1 MQQRVCLALP
11 CFGFELV
18 NSMCSHPA
26 AHAPA
31 AKTAAFFHAR
41 DLFARASTVLLL
53 MSVRVAGTADRL
65 AETGRQS
72 RPRREAKGHGSWA
85 SLPVV
90 PHRPAGCRIPAH
102 AVGPGAE
109 KWCLSKNEQRRR
121 LLDSPPACW
130 QRVLTQAPAAF
141 VSEQLPQVEQT
152 RRQPR
157 QRCTSPAHR
166 ITARRPSLS
175 TSKSIIIVLPCLA
188 CSQTRA
194 ALPPALIAERPSVHR
209 IAYRSHIAY
218 CSIART
224 ATARQQQQRQ

>member
-1 MQQRVCLALP
+1 MLAPSSTCTRSKDSSFLP
-11 CFGFELV
+11 R
-18 NSMCSHPA
+18 
-26 AHAPA
+26 
-31 AKTAAFFHAR
+31 AR
-41 DLFARASTVLLL
+41 
-53 MSVRVAGTADRL
+53 SVRAREYSVIIDVCASRRDRRSPRRDWQ
-65 AETGRQS
+65 AEQAKE
-72 RPRREAKGHGSWA
+72 REAKGHGSWT

-166 ITARRPSLS
+166 ITASRPSLS
-175 TSKSIIIVLPCLA
+175 SNNSSSSIIIIAIVVSTRQPD
-188 CSQTRA
+188 SQTRCPSA
-194 ALPPALIAERPSVHR
+194 SPHRGTPVRPSHR
-209 IAYRSHIAY
+209 ISIAYRIL
-218 CSIART
+218 
-224 ATARQQQQRQ
+224 

>member
-1 MQQRVCLALP
+1 MPYFAL
-11 CFGFELV
+11 LQV
-18 NSMCSHPA
+18 RARNNYSMRSHPT

-31 AKTAAFFHAR
+31 AAADSSTTALFHAR

-53 MSVRVAGTADRL
+53 KSVRVAGPADRL
-65 AETGRQS
+65 TETGGRILPGKS
-72 RPRREAKGHGSWA
+72 AKEREAKGHGSWA

-141 VSEQLPQVEQT
+141 VSEQLDKSSRHADNRASAAPL
-152 RRQPR
+152 P
-157 QRCTSPAHR
+157 H
-166 ITARRPSLS
+166 TA
-175 TSKSIIIVLPCLA
+175 
-188 CSQTRA
+188 
-194 ALPPALIAERPSVHR
+194 
-209 IAYRSHIAY
+209 
-218 CSIART
+218 
-224 ATARQQQQRQ
+224 

>member
-1 MQQRVCLALP
+1 VLAPSSTCTRSKDSSFLP
-11 CFGFELV
+11 R
-18 NSMCSHPA
+18 
-26 AHAPA
+26 
-31 AKTAAFFHAR
+31 AR
-41 DLFARASTVLLL
+41 
-53 MSVRVAGTADRL
+53 SVRAREYSVIIDVCASRRDRRSPRRDWQ
-65 AETGRQS
+65 AEQAKE
-72 RPRREAKGHGSWA
+72 REAKGHGSWT